1 MKVNY
6 EFYQNKNDKI
16 TKEEDLILKF
26 SEKFNK
32 DIEQLENEATLD
44 EILALSKIR
53 ENILSWYPFK
63 EDSRILE
70 VGANIGELTG
80 LLCEKAKEVVAVED
94 NKTKAEM
101 IAKRHQIKNNLEV
114 IAGRIQDIKFEKKFN
129 YIILI
134 GFFERKDVYFKETI
148 DILMN
153 YLTDDGIILLAMD
166 NKLGIKYFS
175 KTDKTGITVANPVDT
190 QFINID
196 DICDYFQKIGFE
208 GINIY
213 YPMPDWK
220 LTNAVFTDLRP
231 ISKSDL
237 SRNVL
242 YNSEDTI
249 IFYDENVVYRELL
262 NSKNKI
268 AKNFANSFLIEISKQ
283 KQNNDI
289 KFVSFAN
296 MRKPEYRI
304 KTIMKEGY
312 VYKYPAS
319 KESVRHIEETKENID
334 IIKSAGLKTLD
345 SYNEKGII
353 SEFSPEKTLDEII
366 IELFKNDKR
375 DEAINLMKNFQN
387 EIKEKLQ
394 EGSIE
399 NNVFER
405 YNIKVEKEELNKMY
419 FLKNGLWDLIF
430 QNCFYINQE
439 FYFYDQEWKEENL
452 PIDFIIYRAIKYF
465 TRLKKYI
472 SDEELYD
479 ILEINSSMIKIFDE
493 LDDKIQEK
501 IRNPIMW
508 KLNTQGK
515 SVMDLK
521 RDTLTLNHQINLL
534 NIEKNQKEQ
543 EIAQKDEQIIQKEQE
558 IQNLRNQLNLVFN
571 STSWKITKP
580 LRKLK
585 GLTKE

>member
-16 TKEEDLILKF
+16 TKEEDLIIKF

-70 VGANIGELTG
+70 IGANIGELTG

-101 IAKRHQIKNNLEV
+101 IAKRHQTKNNLEV

-134 GFFERKDVYFKETI
+134 GFFERKDIQLKEI
-148 DILMN
+148 ISGLMN
-153 YLTDDGIILLAMD
+153 YLADDGIILLAMD

-190 QFINID
+190 QFIDID

-208 GINIY
+208 GINIF

-220 LTNAVFTDLRP
+220 LTNAIFTDLRP
-231 ISKSDL
+231 ISKNDL
-237 SRNVL
+237 SRNVV

-268 AKNFANSFLIEISKQ
+268 AKNFANSFFIEVSKQ

-334 IIKSAGLKTLD
+334 IIKSSGLKTLD
-345 SYNEKGII
+345 SYNENGII

-366 IELFKNDKR
+366 VELFKNDKR
-375 DEAINLMKNFQN
+375 DE
-387 EIKEKLQ
+387 
-394 EGSIE
+394 
-399 NNVFER
+399 
-405 YNIKVEKEELNKMY
+405 
-419 FLKNGLWDLIF
+419 
-430 QNCFYINQE
+430 
-439 FYFYDQEWKEENL
+439 
-452 PIDFIIYRAIKYF
+452 